1 MVEKQVM
8 EEIDPDIEGEEYFRN
23 SDDME
28 EHWKEGEE
36 QDNQERYKV
45 HAQIWEKYTKE
56 NKELIKKD
64 FLLAVP
70 HPKRGGIVWTCV
82 EDNVVG

>member
-1 MVEKQVM
+1 MPIFYCFYFVEEISTDMVEKQVM

-36 QDNQERYKV
+36 
-45 HAQIWEKYTKE
+45 
-56 NKELIKKD
+56 
-64 FLLAVP
+64 
-70 HPKRGGIVWTCV
+70 
-82 EDNVVG
+82 